1 MDSRIGCFSPR
12 NRRYWDPVLKIL
24 THDPMN
30 TRGAPERQESNDASR
45 DEAVA
50 ERLWERSEELTG
62 VSYDFGALP
71 A

>member
-1 MDSRIGCFSPR
+1 
-12 NRRYWDPVLKIL
+12 
-24 THDPMN
+24 MN